1 MVNFHWLQ
9 IHLNG
14 ILFCAHLKRLY
25 NWSVEKF
32 TLSFEPQI
40 VCSAFH
46 HIKTSNPFASQLEML
61 FSRRKCF
68 CLTLLQRPPCV
79 FLEQLDVFVRFID
92 DVMKILFPHSLA
104 SLNNTR
110 QLIRRV
116 SVFYPECSWQ
126 LLWIFIKVRSVKGV
140 QLLVEMADFLCKPA
154 IPILLHV
161 LLGWRHY
168 KLDYSSFMSRLSC
181 FRS

>member
-1 MVNFHWLQ
+1 
-9 IHLNG
+9 
-14 ILFCAHLKRLY
+14 
-25 NWSVEKF
+25 
-32 TLSFEPQI
+32 
-40 VCSAFH
+40 
-46 HIKTSNPFASQLEML
+46 ML

-181 FRS
+181 FRSWFFLSSFICNLIIRLKIIIILANLIWLLFLFIKSCTWSWRFLNQVFFVT